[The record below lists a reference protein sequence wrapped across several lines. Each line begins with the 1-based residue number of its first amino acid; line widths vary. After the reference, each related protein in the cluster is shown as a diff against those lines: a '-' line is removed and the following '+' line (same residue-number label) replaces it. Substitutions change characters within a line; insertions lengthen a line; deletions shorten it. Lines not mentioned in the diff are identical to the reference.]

1 MFTEGLLYTSECLS
15 SSPLNCLEIS
25 MLLNVCFCSMMVFFT
40 EGLRVLT
47 GLRVFWTHAGMAL
60 FDDRQDRVYAV

>member
-1 MFTEGLLYTSECLS
+1 M
-15 SSPLNCLEIS
+15 PLNTFETVELDSCL
-25 MLLNVCFCSMMVFFT
+25 LPNDVFT